1 MQLYNVGQRPHR
13 CPTFQHRIIG
23 IVAYAQCRWRNQPS
37 ECRAQRKETCPTYRA
52 ESLIPATHTVPKP
65 LLGNAVM
72 EAPASYRFR
81 KLELPLVGSQAGA
94 WEPAQQPRLFCP
106 PKDTQSADTAN
117 AKTFGNPAR
126 PCVVE

>member
-94 WEPAQQPRLFCP
+94 WEPAQHGPT
-106 PKDTQSADTAN
+106 DAESAGISSA
-117 AKTFGNPAR
+117 ALRWAGRAWFFS
-126 PCVVE
+126 